1 MAWGRRAVNALLPLG
16 RKVPW
21 AGGRRWPAARAQLQ
35 KGSESCFRLRPCTV
49 TFYNTLVSS
58 DEVTVEYKNGF
69 TVISIILPSRNERC
83 QFIVKPLLMNVG
95 DFLKD
100 VENEDQGIDN
110 IAIFSEDG
118 TRVSASTP
126 MTVLLTNN
134 FQLVINE
141 TKYFV
146 TPPHKDHAS
155 SERSVE
161 MDAVKD
167 LIHRL
172 YVALHIQDHQLHRE
186 WELLEKLEN
195 LNGQLQIFEQIKS
208 QLFLKA
214 EAKSS
219 RLMWTG
225 LALMSTQAGALAWL
239 TWWVYSWDIMEPV
252 TYFITYGSSMVFYA
266 YFLLTRQDW
275 VYNEIRDRQKLHY
288 FHRCAK
294 RRRFDVEKYNKIK
307 EEIAEVEEDLRRL
320 QNPLQLHLPI
330 EQLNSKV

>member
-110 IAIFSEDG
+110 IAIFSE
-118 TRVSASTP
+118 
-126 MTVLLTNN
+126 
-134 FQLVINE
+134 
-141 TKYFV
+141 
-146 TPPHKDHAS
+146 DHAS